1 MRTCAGPTPPVPD
14 PNVPMTPD
22 LRILALT
29 PRSAVACLA
38 PATQRYWL
46 DRPVAWQLSGGTET
60 GVRDGKARAVPLFL
74 DALEPG
80 TDYRLKTAL
89 GEIAFRTPPCAG
101 LIDITEWG
109 AQPDGGDATEAF
121 AQAIRALPPG
131 GSLHVPPGRFI
142 TGPIFLRSDMVLHLA
157 QGAELAARA
166 DRAGWPILPPRDAHG
181 RVLGTWE
188 GLPETSYA
196 ALLTAVDCRNLA
208 ITGRGVIDGGGASG
222 DWWSWPKE
230 TRDGA
235 RRARTVFLS
244 RCAGVTV
251 SGVTIRNSPSWTV
264 HPHLSEDLTFA
275 ALRIESPPDSP
286 NTDGLNPESCRRVTV
301 MGARISVG
309 DDCIAIKAGKRAP
322 GAQDHLAPTS
332 DVRIENCL
340 LERGHGA
347 VVLGSEM
354 SGDITDVTI
363 ARCDFTGTD
372 RGLRIKTR
380 RGRGGQVARV
390 SMTGVVMADVA
401 TPLAINAFYFCDED
415 GRSEQVQ
422 SRAPAAVGAGTPRIF
437 DILLED
443 VTAGNATLAG
453 AAILGLPEIPV
464 RGLTLRRFAVSFRAD
479 AEADVP
485 LMAVGVPAMR
495 HEPLFAEHA
504 EIDGRV
510 EVIPDP
516 EEGTPC

>member
-1 MRTCAGPTPPVPD
+1 M
-14 PNVPMTPD
+14 
-22 LRILALT
+22 
-29 PRSAVACLA
+29 
-38 PATQRYWL
+38 QRYWL

-60 GVRDGKARAVPLFL
+60 RVRGGKARAVPLFL

-131 GSLHVPPGRFI
+131 GTLHVPPGRFI

-157 QGAELAARA
+157 EGAELAAGA
-166 DRAGWPILPPRDAHG
+166 DRAGWPILPPRDPQG

-188 GLPETSYA
+188 GVPDASHA
-196 ALLTAVDCRNLA
+196 ALLTAIGCRRLA
-208 ITGRGVIDGGGASG
+208 ITGRGVIDGGGTSG

-244 RCAGVTV
+244 RCSGVTV

-301 MGARISVG
+301 TGVRIGVG

-322 GAQDHLAPTS
+322 GNEDHLAPTS

-354 SGDITDVTI
+354 SGGITDVTI

-380 RGRGGQVARV
+380 RGRGGQVARIR
-390 SMTGVVMADVA
+390 MTGVVMQDVA
-401 TPLAINAFYFCDED
+401 TPLAINAFYFCDPD
-415 GRSEQVQ
+415 GRSDAVQ
-422 SRAPAAVGAGTPRIF
+422 SRAPAPVGPGTPRIA
-437 DILLED
+437 DITVED
-443 VTAGNATLAG
+443 VTARDATLAG
-453 AAILGLPEIPV
+453 AAVLGLPEAPV
-464 RGLTLRRFAVSFRAD
+464 RGLRLRRFAVSFRA
-479 AEADVP
+479 AAVPGVP
-485 LMAVGVPAMR
+485 LMAEGVPAQAR
-495 HEPLFAEHA
+495 IPLFAEHA
-504 EIDGRV
+504 EIDGAIDV
-510 EVIPDP
+510 LAVP
-516 EEGTPC
+516 EESAPC